1 MFGYKLV
8 KVEKEQKEGNENNE
22 AKKTV
27 SLKDAAKTAGK
38 VLGTGLLVAGAF
50 FVGKGLPD
58 KKGDEPEAETE
69 TETTSEDPDIGT
81 DD

>member
-22 AKKTV
+22 VKKTV
-27 SLKDAAKTAGK
+27 SIKDAAKTAGK

-58 KKGDEPEAETE
+58 KKGDEPEATD
-69 TETTSEDPDIGT
+69 ETTSEDPDIGT

>member
-1 MFGYKLV
+1 MFGYKIV
-8 KVEKEQKEGNENNE
+8 KIEKEQKDESNE

-58 KKGDEPEAETE
+58 KKGDEPEATE
-69 TETTSEDPDIGT
+69 ATEETTEDPDIGT

>member
-69 TETTSEDPDIGT
+69 TTSEDPDIGI

>member
-1 MFGYKLV
+1 MFGYKIV
-8 KVEKEQKEGNENNE
+8 KIEKEQKDESNE

-58 KKGDEPEAETE
+58 KKGDEPEATEETA
-69 TETTSEDPDIGT
+69 EDPDIGT